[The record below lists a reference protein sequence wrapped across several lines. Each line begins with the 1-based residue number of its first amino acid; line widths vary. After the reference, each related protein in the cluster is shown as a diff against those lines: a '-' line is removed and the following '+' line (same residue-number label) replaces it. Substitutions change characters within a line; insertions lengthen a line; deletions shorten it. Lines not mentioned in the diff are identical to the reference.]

1 MSVTEAGKRP
11 DAPILEVAG
20 IEKHLGNQHVLQGID
35 FSVSRGEVLAIIG
48 ASGSGKSTLL
58 RCLNLLIR
66 PDDGAIIW
74 KGKEVGWREA
84 QGKRLPARERDLLSF
99 RTEISMVFQSF
110 NLFPHMSAIQ
120 NIIEAPIRVLRR
132 DPAEARE
139 TAEKLL
145 EKVRLSHRSHAYPHE
160 LSGGEQQRVAIARAL
175 AMKPD
180 ALLFDEVTS
189 ALDPELKGEVLGVM
203 RDLASEGMTMISVS
217 HEMGFVRNVADRVIF
232 MHKGKVRETG
242 DPKIILENPQ
252 TAELRSF
259 VETVT
264 D

>member
-1 MSVTEAGKRP
+1 M
-11 DAPILEVAG
+11 LEVAG
-20 IEKHLGNQHVLQGID
+20 IEKQLGSQHVLRGID

-74 KGKEVGWREA
+74 KGKEVGWRTV
-84 QGKRLPARERDLLSF
+84 GDKRIPAREKDLLSF
-99 RTEISMVFQSF
+99 RTEISMVFQSY

-120 NIIEAPIRVLRR
+120 NIVEAPVRVLKRN
-132 DPAEARE
+132 PAEARDV
-139 TAEKLL
+139 AEKLL
-145 EKVRLSHRSHAYPHE
+145 EKVRLSHRADAYPHE
-160 LSGGEQQRVAIARAL
+160 MSGGEQQRVAIARAL
-175 AMKPD
+175 AMKPEV
-180 ALLFDEVTS
+180 LLFDEVTS

-232 MHKGKVRETG
+232 MHKGKVREVG

-259 VETVT
+259 VETVA